1 MACSKTLSPAH
12 HDYGTIQFTAGI
24 LAEVFSQNLEKV
36 LAVSRAT
43 KAIGEAVKYIP
54 DSARSHYPDV
64 PWRDVAEMR
73 DQLVHDYFN
82 TDIEIA

>member
-1 MACSKTLSPAH
+1 M
-12 HDYGTIQFTAGI
+12 
-24 LAEVFSQNLEKV
+24 EKV